1 MYQIQIEGD
10 FSSAHQLREYQGKC
24 ENLHGHNWL
33 VKISLTGTKLD
44 KAGMLVDFGIARTY
58 LKEILSILDHTF
70 LNNTPPFDVINP
82 SAENICFYLFQEM
95 KAKLNPH
102 YSHVN
107 VSRVDV
113 WESFK
118 SCASYWENEG
128 DQNV

>member
-33 VKISLTGTKLD
+33 VKVSLCGAQLD
-44 KAGMLVDFGIARTY
+44 KAGMLVDFGVARAY
-58 LKEILSILDHTF
+58 LKEILSYLDHQF
-70 LNNTPPFDVINP
+70 LNSTPPFDVINP
-82 SAENICFYLFQEM
+82 SAENICCYLFQEM
-95 KAKLNPH
+95 KAKLSPE
-102 YSHVN
+102 YSHVK

-118 SCASYWENEG
+118 SCASYWEDER
-128 DQNV
+128 DQHV